1 MNCPDCK
8 GKTRVIDSSFN
19 YVNNERYRKRLCTK
33 CGKKFYT
40 IEKEIDYNKI
50 KYNYYKFHRHS
61 TYLKNKKSIL
71 KKDDNKFDEAC
82 KEHCNARDCLCNYL
96 GYCAS
101 SSDTCDSKLGRECPD
116 YVYDEFERR

>member
-1 MNCPDCK
+1 MNCPIC
-8 GKTRVIDSSFN
+8 GEKTRVVDSSFN
-19 YVNNERYRKRLCTK
+19 YVDNERYRKRLCTK

-61 TYLKNKKSIL
+61 TYLKNKK
-71 KKDDNKFDEAC
+71 DNNKFNETYDEY
-82 KEHCNARDCLCNYL
+82 CNARDCLCNYD
-96 GYCAS
+96 GYCTS
-101 SSDTCDSKLGRECPD
+101 SSDMRDNKLGRECPD

>member
-1 MNCPDCK
+1 MNCPICG

-19 YVNNERYRKRLCTK
+19 YVDNERYRKRLCTK

-40 IEKEIDYNKI
+40 IENEIDYNKI

-61 TYLKNKKSIL
+61 TYLKNKK
-71 KKDDNKFDEAC
+71 DNNNFDETSD
-82 KEHCNARDCLCNYL
+82 EYCNARDCLYNYL
-96 GYCAS
+96 GYCNS